1 MSRRTLVLMSLLV
14 AGTSVSACGDD
25 ESAGFA
31 MESTRDSSG
40 GGGGGSADTS
50 SSPRPDA
57 SMPSVGDT
65 SMPWGGDTSSSPNDA
80 SGTADTAGPSDVTGN
95 TNISFGGAQD
105 FGYVR
110 SIIES
115 GRVPRPADLDP
126 AGFFAEHS
134 TPLPDPVCGRRI
146 CVQAMLGVM
155 GNLINGNNCT
165 MLQLGMNSPIVVDPS
180 DRPPLTLAVTIDVSG
195 SMEAGDKIGYVRQGL
210 ERLVSSLNDDDQ
222 LALVTYENVARTV
235 WQMQPIRSNRNT
247 ILQIV
252 RGLQANG
259 GTNLHDGLK
268 MAYDAVS
275 SAYDSGRQ
283 NRVILLSD
291 GQPTTGVTSTA
302 AIIAMSAARNSDGI
316 GLTTVGLGS
325 DFNLELMRGLAE
337 QADGNFYFLENSTA
351 VDEVFTEELAYFTL
365 PVAFDVTIDVRSGN
379 LYSLVRANGSSRFV
393 LDDGG
398 GTFSVPSVF
407 FAHRQAPDDV
417 FEGEDGVGRRGG
429 GSMLV
434 LELMPEVWDGEV
446 PPEAADVAEV
456 TLTFREPGTNAILEE
471 KVIVNYP
478 YSPDYL
484 VPTGFFENAIVTKSF
499 VVLNIY
505 FAIEEAALRFH
516 GGQAVAARDVLARV
530 IAAAE
535 DYEDSAND
543 GQGDLD
549 IRFDIELMQD
559 LIGVIERLS
568 NINQPAPQPPADPWP
583 LD

>member
-1 MSRRTLVLMSLLV
+1 MSRRTLVLLSVLGVGMSGMSA
-14 AGTSVSACGDD
+14 AGCGDD
-25 ESAGFA
+25 ENTGFA
-31 MESTRDSSG
+31 SESTWEGSG
-40 GGGGGSADTS
+40 GGSGDTS
-50 SSPRPDA
+50 GSSG
-57 SMPSVGDT
+57 GDT
-65 SMPWGGDTSSSPNDA
+65 SMPWGGDTWSSPSAASSTFDTAGPND
-80 SGTADTAGPSDVTGN
+80 GAGPSDVTGN

-110 SIIES
+110 SIIEG

-134 TPLPDPVCGRRI
+134 TPLPDPVCGKSM

-195 SMEAGDKIGYVRQGL
+195 SMSAGDKIGFVRQGL

-222 LALVTYENVARTV
+222 LALITYENVARTV
-235 WQMQPIRSNRNT
+235 WAMQPVRGNRNS
-247 ILQIV
+247 ILTIV
-252 RGLQANG
+252 RGLQATG
-259 GTNLHDGLK
+259 GTNLHDGLQA
-268 MAYDAVS
+268 AYDAVS

-291 GQPTTGVTSTA
+291 GQPTSGITSTA
-302 AIIAMSAARNSDGI
+302 EIIAMSAARNSDGI

-325 DFNLELMRGLAE
+325 DFNLELMQGLAE

-365 PVAFDVTIDVRSGN
+365 PVAFDVTLDVRSGSF
-379 LYSLVRANGSSRFV
+379 YSLVRANGSSRFV
-393 LDDGG
+393 IDDGG

-407 FAHRQAPDDV
+407 FAHRKAPDDV
-417 FEGEDGVGRRGG
+417 FEGEEGVGRRGG

-434 LELMPEVWDGEV
+434 LELMPKVWDGELS
-446 PPEAADVAEV
+446 PDAADVAEV
-456 TLTFREPGTNAILEE
+456 TLTYREPGTNAVLEE
-471 KVIVNYP
+471 TVVVNYP
-478 YSPDYL
+478 YSPDHV

-516 GGQAVAARDVLARV
+516 GGQPEAARDVLARV
-530 IAAAE
+530 IAAAQ

-559 LIGVIERLS
+559 LLGVIERLG
-568 NINQPAPQPPADPWP
+568 NINQPPPEPPGDPWP
-583 LD
+583 VD